1 MDDEENVRD
10 MLKRVLE
17 KEGFEV
23 RTAEN
28 GQRGLDLLV
37 SEPCDIVLADIKMP
51 VMDGMAFL
59 EHAKEK
65 GIKSIIIM
73 MSAFGTIKTVIKAVK
88 EGAYY
93 YVSKPFDIEE
103 ILVVIRKSLDERR
116 LREENERLKREVERK
131 YSFEGIIGRSK
142 EMEEVFSLIEKGR
155 NYNVSVLITGESGT
169 GKELVARA
177 LHFGGE
183 RRSGVFVPVNCAAL
197 PENLLETELF
207 GYKKGA
213 FTDARQDKKGLIEEA
228 HGGTLFLDE
237 IPELTSPMQAKL
249 LRFLQEGEI
258 RRVGDTD
265 SRSVD
270 VRVVAAT
277 SKNLKEEVSGAKFR
291 EDLFYRLNKLVI
303 HLPPLRKRREDIF
316 LLVEHFINIF
326 SQRVDKK
333 IKGLSEEA
341 YRLIAEY
348 EWPGNV
354 RELENVIERA
364 VVMADADVITP
375 KYLGDLGGAVQKPAT
390 TSYVSFDPD
399 KISLKEA
406 IKEVEI
412 DMIRKALQKAEWRKP
427 LAAKILGI
435 SHPALLY
442 KIKEYDIN

>member
-1 MDDEENVRD
+1 
-10 MLKRVLE
+10 ML
-17 KEGFEV
+17 
-23 RTAEN
+23 
-28 GQRGLDLLV
+28 
-37 SEPCDIVLADIKMP
+37 
-51 VMDGMAFL
+51 
-59 EHAKEK
+59 
-65 GIKSIIIM
+65 
-73 MSAFGTIKTVIKAVK
+73 
-88 EGAYY
+88 
-93 YVSKPFDIEE
+93 
-103 ILVVIRKSLDERR
+103 
-116 LREENERLKREVERK
+116 
-131 YSFEGIIGRSK
+131 
-142 EMEEVFSLIEKGR
+142 
-155 NYNVSVLITGESGT
+155 
-169 GKELVARA
+169 RA
-177 LHFGGE
+177 
-183 RRSGVFVPVNCAAL
+183 A
-197 PENLLETELF
+197 
-207 GYKKGA
+207 
-213 FTDARQDKKGLIEEA
+213 KKGLIEEA